1 MLDERFPNAKEAVAY
16 GKEEYG
22 ITSKARTLPNKK
34 PNKKGGAKK
43 PASSKK
49 KNNHKSG
56 DDEVPEELKPNSLA
70 KVHVDRDLRW
80 PTSIREQLPLEPGD
94 KWKFSIVSASK
105 TEFTIKATKVEG

>member
-1 MLDERFPNAKEAVAY
+1 MAY
-16 GKEEYG
+16 GKEEHG
-22 ITSKARTLPNKK
+22 ITSKARTLPNKRS
-34 PNKKGGAKK
+34 NKKGNAKK

-49 KNNHKSG
+49 DSTKY
-56 DDEVPEELKPNSLA
+56 DETVPEEQKPNSVA

-80 PTSIREQLPLEPGD
+80 PKTIREQLLLEPGD